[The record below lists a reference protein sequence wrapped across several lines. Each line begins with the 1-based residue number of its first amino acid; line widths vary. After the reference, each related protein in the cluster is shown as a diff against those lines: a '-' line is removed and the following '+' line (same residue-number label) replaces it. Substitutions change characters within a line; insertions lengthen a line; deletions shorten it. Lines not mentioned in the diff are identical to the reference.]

1 MTKKREPIVIQVSKE
16 MVINL
21 DTSYVCNIL
30 NSFIPTLLDRN
41 RNRVII
47 EVLGYG
53 STKQELFDIPEVR
66 LYFQKLFDDVD
77 GAFYW
82 LDPNSYMFIFWGLM
96 LFSPY
101 RVNGQVGLTPDDM
114 QKYLTWGFI
123 KLNHFCK
130 INNISSEPSTNEI
143 RAVIIGENQ

>member
-1 MTKKREPIVIQVSKE
+1 MKKKRETVVIQVSKE
-16 MVINL
+16 MVTNL

-30 NSFIPTLLDRN
+30 NSFIPMLLDRN

-47 EVLGYG
+47 EVLGYE
-53 STKQELFDIPEVR
+53 SYKQELFDIPEVR

-82 LDPNSYMFIFWGLM
+82 LDPNSYMLIFWGLM
-96 LFSPY
+96 LLPPY
-101 RVNGQVGLTPDDM
+101 RINGQVGLAPDDM
-114 QKYLTWGFI
+114 GKYLTWGYI

-130 INNISSEPSTNEI
+130 LNNISSEPSTNQI
-143 RAVIIGENQ
+143 RAAAMG